1 MLNEYLELEAY
12 VKNPKSDKPRIQPNY
27 FTGSFED
34 VCELNGLEQIL
45 TTIARGYLF
54 TYCPKEYDI
63 NDKVKNTLHVLR
75 KWCGFTYEDSNEF
88 LRDNSILAWFK
99 DFPETDGW
107 LKSYWMY
114 HFDQKKK
121 EKDSKKDKKMPSA
134 KQASKKVLWEKVE
147 KQWNNSLNGTYDYQA
162 RKITYKNIIASALE
176 LGPLQKRYLVFKKD
190 NNAVKVS
197 VKKQF
202 DYLYELG
209 LGKKTVQE
217 ETRYKFL
224 KSVANYLIL
233 KEQHPEDQTSVWLK
247 AGPLLGWYGQDD
259 IKNDSKIRYF
269 PFLLWNRETIF
280 IREGGGSNYVKLGMN
295 QDYLEKFD
303 FHLIEENQIEE
314 FKESYWVLE
323 DCGHG
328 EKLMVIN
335 NQI

>member
-12 VKNPKSDKPRIQPNY
+12 VKNSKSDKPRIQPNY

-54 TYCPKEYDI
+54 TYCPREYDI
-63 NDKVKNTLHVLR
+63 NKRIENALYILR
-75 KWCGFTYEDSNEF
+75 KWCGFAYEDSNEF

-99 DFPETDGW
+99 DFPEADGW

-121 EKDSKKDKKMPSA
+121 EKDSKKDKKMSSA
-134 KQASKKVLWEKVE
+134 KQASKKVLWGKVE
-147 KQWNNSLNGTYDYQA
+147 EKWGKSLNNSYDYQA
-162 RKITYKNIIASALE
+162 RTITYKNVIANVLE

-217 ETRYKFL
+217 ETIYKFL

-269 PFLLWNRETIF
+269 PSLLWKGKTIF
-280 IREGGGSNYVKLGMN
+280 VREDNGSNYAKLGIN
-295 QDYLEKFD
+295 QVYLQEFD
-303 FHLIEENQIEE
+303 FRLIQENQIEK
-314 FKESYWVLE
+314 FQESYWILE

-328 EKLMVIN
+328 ERLRIVN
-335 NQI
+335 N